1 MRLRILWHIG
11 AKSLLVLLCFV
22 VLSLATVD
30 DFSLLLGVAF
40 LFVLLYAGMKLFHAN
55 IVFISS
61 LVLLFFLFGY
71 SLMFVLFLLSIAL
84 VFNLIYFVFVNKQQ
98 QIKPEIL
105 VVCFVVSSLPIFV
118 FELNE
123 ISEILDKLLSI
134 FLSAVFLYSIV
145 SVLRILRLRKSVLT
159 FFREEFAY
167 LAFVIIG
174 FGLGISSLT
183 VAGFHIGLML
193 ALVLIF
199 LVSFFGKIAITLFLS
214 LCLGVSFLLVGGG
227 SEALAITVVTGLI
240 LCVLEGLNRW
250 FKASLFYITVWVVG
264 LYFDALGL
272 QNGWFWLF
280 LFVLVFAIASINTS
294 VFETIRKRVDN
305 KQKHN
310 VFENGL
316 LAGKTK
322 VLKEQLISSAEVCF
336 GMAQC
341 FGGFGGICTTD
352 EEAADAICMEV
363 MNRICDSCVSKN
375 ICSSQK
381 NKVLKTVLL
390 ETIHKGLVKG
400 KVTVLDFP
408 PNITATCKQLT
419 VLISEFNRLTKK
431 WLEYKEQE
439 NNNARLENINITHI
453 HTVSKLLYGLASEI
467 EEDIVTNE
475 QLGEEI
481 RSQLLYRNISAQALV
496 VEKNAELEV
505 FLYIRTED
513 ANEEDLRKAVSG
525 VLKRKMQVDFLKPH
539 DRCHVL
545 IKLTVAPNLDCVF
558 GVASEKKHLTPETG
572 DGHLVSKLGKDM
584 FLAVVA
590 DGMGSGKEAANASGK
605 VLELLEN
612 FFKAGFKANEAAMT
626 INKIFAAQKV
636 EVLSSVD
643 AACIN
648 LKKEEVDFIK
658 LGACP
663 SFVLRQGEVIAVCG
677 EDLPLGAVYA
687 SSAVSNKQTIRTND
701 MIVKISDGVYDAFT
715 DIRFL
720 VEFLKEQKTNNPK
733 VLADSI
739 LGRAVELNRQ
749 IPRDDMT
756 VLCIRIFK
764 RH

>member
-1 MRLRILWHIG
+1 
-11 AKSLLVLLCFV
+11 
-22 VLSLATVD
+22 
-30 DFSLLLGVAF
+30 
-40 LFVLLYAGMKLFHAN
+40 
-55 IVFISS
+55 
-61 LVLLFFLFGY
+61 
-71 SLMFVLFLLSIAL
+71 
-84 VFNLIYFVFVNKQQ
+84 
-98 QIKPEIL
+98 
-105 VVCFVVSSLPIFV
+105 
-118 FELNE
+118 
-123 ISEILDKLLSI
+123 
-134 FLSAVFLYSIV
+134 
-145 SVLRILRLRKSVLT
+145 
-159 FFREEFAY
+159 
-167 LAFVIIG
+167 
-174 FGLGISSLT
+174 
-183 VAGFHIGLML
+183 
-193 ALVLIF
+193 
-199 LVSFFGKIAITLFLS
+199 
-214 LCLGVSFLLVGGG
+214 
-227 SEALAITVVTGLI
+227 
-240 LCVLEGLNRW
+240 
-250 FKASLFYITVWVVG
+250 
-264 LYFDALGL
+264 
-272 QNGWFWLF
+272 
-280 LFVLVFAIASINTS
+280 
-294 VFETIRKRVDN
+294 
-305 KQKHN
+305 
-310 VFENGL
+310 
-316 LAGKTK
+316 
-322 VLKEQLISSAEVCF
+322 
-336 GMAQC
+336 
-341 FGGFGGICTTD
+341 
-352 EEAADAICMEV
+352 
-363 MNRICDSCVSKN
+363 
-375 ICSSQK
+375 
-381 NKVLKTVLL
+381 
-390 ETIHKGLVKG
+390 
-400 KVTVLDFP
+400 
-408 PNITATCKQLT
+408 
-419 VLISEFNRLTKK
+419 
-431 WLEYKEQE
+431 LEYKEQE

-505 FLYIRTED
+505 FLYVRTED

-572 DGHLVSKLGKDM
+572 DSHLVSKLGKDM